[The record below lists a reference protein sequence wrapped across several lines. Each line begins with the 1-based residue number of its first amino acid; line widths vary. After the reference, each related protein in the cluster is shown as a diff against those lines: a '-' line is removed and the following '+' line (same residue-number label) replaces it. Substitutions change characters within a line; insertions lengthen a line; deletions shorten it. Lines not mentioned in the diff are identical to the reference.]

1 MNKSSEQLEREST
14 LKSRIKRMSFLKR
27 AIQADEE
34 TMVNIDKTMHTARTQ
49 WAERSNE
56 LNLLQK
62 EGAKC

>member
-1 MNKSSEQLEREST
+1 MPNSQEV
-14 LKSRIKRMSFLKR
+14 RIKRMSFLKR

-34 TMVNIDKTMHTARTQ
+34 TMVKIDKTMHTARTQ